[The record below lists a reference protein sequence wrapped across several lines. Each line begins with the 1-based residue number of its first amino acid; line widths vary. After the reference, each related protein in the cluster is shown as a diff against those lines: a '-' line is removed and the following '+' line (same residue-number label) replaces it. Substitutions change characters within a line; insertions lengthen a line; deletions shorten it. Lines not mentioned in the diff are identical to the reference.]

1 MADSFRAIA
10 ASKRLAAAALEAR
23 FDHLTSGPP
32 SPRKPKPQGLTAK
45 ERRDQDFRI
54 ACGAFVKGAQKA
66 GAKLYADIQEAE
78 KLLAAETARGGDQ
91 ALRLLNSADG
101 DGWTALHWA
110 AAEGHLPA
118 VRWLVQRPGLNLD
131 AVDADGCTAL
141 WAAAYNG
148 EYHCALW
155 ILSKGPNLEL
165 RGKASNTASCTPCN
179 AARSQRNPI
188 IADAIDAELELR
200 RQDPKRVASLKSGNI
215 DYEDFREDLRSISKN
230 R

>member
-1 MADSFRAIA
+1 MRTEGDQAKAERQRAAKGGHRSAQLHQEAALSTTCRYPDATSAKKMADSFRSIA
-10 ASKRLAAAALEAR
+10 AAKRLAAQALEAR

-110 AAEGHLPA
+110 AAEGHLPM
-118 VRWLVQRPGLNLD
+118 VRWL
-131 AVDADGCTAL
+131 AV
-141 WAAAYNG
+141 
-148 EYHCALW
+148 H
-155 ILSKGPNLEL
+155 
-165 RGKASNTASCTPCN
+165 
-179 AARSQRNPI
+179 
-188 IADAIDAELELR
+188 
-200 RQDPKRVASLKSGNI
+200 KS
-215 DYEDFREDLRSISKN
+215 
-230 R
+230 

>member
-78 KLLAAETARGGDQ
+78 KLLTAETARGEDQ

-110 AAEGHLPA
+110 AAEGHLPM
-118 VRWLVQRPGLNLD
+118 VRWL
-131 AVDADGCTAL
+131 AV
-141 WAAAYNG
+141 
-148 EYHCALW
+148 H
-155 ILSKGPNLEL
+155 
-165 RGKASNTASCTPCN
+165 
-179 AARSQRNPI
+179 
-188 IADAIDAELELR
+188 
-200 RQDPKRVASLKSGNI
+200 KS
-215 DYEDFREDLRSISKN
+215 
-230 R
+230 

>member
-1 MADSFRAIA
+1 M
-10 ASKRLAAAALEAR
+10 EAR

-110 AAEGHLPA
+110 ADCGSVECCRVLLEAGARVDLRDGDGLTALAYA
-118 VRWLVQRPGLNLD
+118 VICDRGDVVDLLVAHG
-131 AVDADGCTAL
+131 ADADVADDD
-141 WAAAYNG
+141 G
-148 EYHCALW
+148 ETPRTSA
-155 ILSKGPNLEL
+155 SAEMRL
-165 RGKASNTASCTPCN
+165 RLT
-179 AARSQRNPI
+179 
-188 IADAIDAELELR
+188 L
-200 RQDPKRVASLKSGNI
+200 
-215 DYEDFREDLRSISKN
+215 
-230 R
+230 